1 MLTWSPARVYSTITN
16 GYLGPTLTQPVRKRS
31 CIMIS
36 VRRNSRD
43 DNHEAHITVHCMLN
57 VGLVTVMCKVSLK
70 RGQPFAC
77 WASRN
82 RYARHFALTSMLLV
96 RLHVPGCQ
104 CTSAVS
110 VGRMKLRQR
119 RSCSR
124 TR

>member
-57 VGLVTVMCKVSLK
+57 VGLVSHVQGLFETRSTFC
-70 RGQPFAC
+70 
-77 WASRN
+77 
-82 RYARHFALTSMLLV
+82 ML
-96 RLHVPGCQ
+96 GF
-104 CTSAVS
+104 T
-110 VGRMKLRQR
+110 
-119 RSCSR
+119 
-124 TR
+124 